1 MLIRAV
7 LKQEEAFGSGSKKEK
22 KGEHSHKQK
31 DPKAVKVH
39 NENMSTQFNQ
49 IQQLDRD
56 FKEASGVS
64 PIRYRH
70 DIDLYGVSC
79 GMGSLA
85 PILLENLNRL
95 PDPEE
100 YEDPRIV
107 KKNAAKEAKEKEKAD
122 AKAAKEGKKPPAP
135 KPAKAPAAAKKGG
148 GKQSKLVLT
157 NS

>member
-1 MLIRAV
+1 MA
-7 LKQEEAFGSGSKKEK
+7 
-22 KGEHSHKQK
+22 
-31 DPKAVKVH
+31 
-39 NENMSTQFNQ
+39 TQFNQ

-70 DIDLYGVSC
+70 DIDLYGISC

-100 YEDPRIV
+100 YEDPRVI
-107 KKNAAKEAKEKEKAD
+107 KKKDRK
-122 AKAAKEGKKPPAP
+122 
-135 KPAKAPAAAKKGG
+135 
-148 GKQSKLVLT
+148 SVV
-157 NS
+157 

>member
-1 MLIRAV
+1 MKLGREEFLKGIDAQEPFSKMLIRAV
-7 LKQEEAFGSGSKKEK
+7 LKQEEAFGSGKKE
-22 KGEHSHKQK
+22 KGEHSHKSK

-95 PDPEE
+95 PDAVE
-100 YEDPRIV
+100 YEDPRV
-107 KKNAAKEAKEKEKAD
+107 LKKDA
-122 AKAAKEGKKPPAP
+122 AKAAKE
-135 KPAKAPAAAKKGG
+135 
-148 GKQSKLVLT
+148 
-157 NS
+157 